1 MQMQI
6 ANYMW
11 PVSCPTVLPLIA
23 RRLHEKLCTFRSLT
37 HSHSRFLVSIF
48 ILIPLARH
56 HRAAF
61 NRKSMRS
68 HATSKAFHSMP
79 AICNYVSTL
88 MTSASLAKARSSN
101 SVAVPISW
109 VWPTSDVKVECVPQS
124 WRSRTTA
131 TINDSPRMAP
141 VPVSEQV
148 SSNLPFLSV
157 SLFLSEVPQKCKPTD
172 IQKTSWF

>member
-1 MQMQI
+1 M
-6 ANYMW
+6 YLSFSDSFSFSFW
-11 PVSCPTVLPLIA
+11 
-23 RRLHEKLCTFRSLT
+23 
-37 HSHSRFLVSIF
+37 VSIF

-109 VWPTSDVKVECVPQS
+109 DWPTSDVKVECVPQS

-131 TINDSPRMAP
+131 TINDLPRMAP

-148 SSNLPFLSV
+148 SKPSLSL
-157 SLFLSEVPQKCKPTD
+157 SLSLSGVPQKCKPPEVQP
-172 IQKTSWF
+172 INQSNY